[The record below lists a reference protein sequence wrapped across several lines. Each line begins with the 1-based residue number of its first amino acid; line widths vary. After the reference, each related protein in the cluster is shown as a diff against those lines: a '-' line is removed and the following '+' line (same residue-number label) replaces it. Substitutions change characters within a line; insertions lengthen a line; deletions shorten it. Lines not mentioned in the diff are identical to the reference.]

1 MNNQRQKV
9 PGPKISHT
17 RGYSRNEIND
27 DVQSMKTPY
36 RNPSPMSNM
45 SSSASS
51 LEEDDIKGLTGDD
64 FLIEYVTRLVKIL
77 SQKSDHDILQS

>member
-1 MNNQRQKV
+1 MNNQKQKI

-17 RGYSRNEIND
+17 RGNSRNEIND
-27 DVQSMKTPY
+27 DVQSMNTPH
-36 RNPSPMSNM
+36 RNPSPMSDM

-51 LEEDDIKGLTGDD
+51 LQEEKIKGLTGDD

-77 SQKSDHDILQS
+77 SRKSDHDRLHS

>member
-1 MNNQRQKV
+1 MNNQKQKI

-17 RGYSRNEIND
+17 RDNSRNEIND
-27 DVQSMKTPY
+27 DVQSIRTPY

-51 LEEDDIKGLTGDD
+51 LQEDDIKGLTGDD
-64 FLIEYVTRLVKIL
+64 FLIEYVNRLVKIL
-77 SQKSDHDILQS
+77 SLKSDQDILQS